1 MAADRVEAASVVHGE
16 ALRRRATE
24 HRARWEAQRRA
35 AEEQRARE
43 VEDEAIARALRASRE
58 VTVRDT
64 SARPSTPRTDEP
76 ADERLCRI
84 CFSGEESGRLFSP
97 CLCRGSIGLIHVDC
111 LNQWRNMSRNPRSYY
126 GCEQCGYQYN
136 LERTRAAVFLERE
149 EPTQVFAII
158 GICLLTFATA
168 LICRF
173 ASHVVFST
181 LVRTQKFLDAHG
193 ALASRPNLR
202 RQLSTLTT
210 KSVAT
215 HHGVVLYTSP
225 CYVEVFF
232 YRLVMW
238 VPPWRDLRRTNG
250 WIHSARIIGV
260 HEYLDL
266 LTGGFFV
273 VALVSFLL
281 SMYRRYQ
288 LLGARRMAEYIGP
301 SLALIFF
308 AHGSKGMRL
317 PLFAGSLYAYHHLHD
332 VARLKSREL
341 LMRIGQRVLEV
352 QAP

>member
-1 MAADRVEAASVVHGE
+1 MAEDRFEAASIVHGE
-16 ALRRRATE
+16 ALRRRAAE

-35 AEEQRARE
+35 EEERRARE
-43 VEDEAIARALRASRE
+43 AGDEAVARALRASRE
-58 VTVRDT
+58 ATVRDN
-64 SARPSTPRTDEP
+64 SARSSTPTRDEP
-76 ADERLCRI
+76 EEERLCRI

-149 EPTQVFAII
+149 EPAQVFAVI
-158 GICLLTFATA
+158 GICLLTLATA

-173 ASHVVFST
+173 ASHAVFST
-181 LVRTQKFLDAHG
+181 LVRAQKFLDARG
-193 ALASRPNLR
+193 ALVSRPNLR
-202 RQLSTLTT
+202 QQLSTLTME
-210 KSVAT
+210 SVST
-215 HHGVVLYTSP
+215 HRGVLLYTSP

-238 VPPWRDLRRTNG
+238 IPPWRDLRRTNG
-250 WIHSARIIGV
+250 WFHSARVIVV

-281 SMYRRYQ
+281 SMYKRYQ

-301 SLALIFF
+301 SLAMIFF
-308 AHGSKGMRL
+308 AHGSKGVRL
-317 PLFAGSLYAYHHLHD
+317 PLFAGSLYAYHRLHD
-332 VARLKSREL
+332 AARLKSREL

-352 QAP
+352 QPR